1 MKKKSINEKI
11 ILFLSLILMI
21 SAVVISYELLF
32 GLTVFGFIVLLLF
45 DRKAYREIGNLKFW
59 LFVFVIVIVIPT
71 TIGEKDL
78 NFYFINFSSEN
89 LALGIQMTLRSF
101 CIYTGVILITRNI
114 SISKIN
120 DILVKLKLFEFSYII
135 PVGLNII
142 PIIRRNF
149 FQIVTVFKLRGGFKR
164 NRFKNILKFLLA
176 LLINTIKVSEEVAQ
190 IIELNK
196 TNRK

>member
-1 MKKKSINEKI
+1 MKKESINEKI
-11 ILFLSLILMI
+11 ILSLSIILMI
-21 SAVVISYELLF
+21 SAMVIPYEFLF
-32 GLTVFGFIVLLLF
+32 GLTVFGFIILLLF
-45 DRKAYREIGNLKFW
+45 DRKAYREFGNLKFW
-59 LFVFVIVIVIPT
+59 LFLFVIVIVIPT
-71 TIGEKDL
+71 TIGEKDS
-78 NFYFINFSSEN
+78 NFYFIKFSSEN

-114 SISKIN
+114 SIGKIN
-120 DILVKLKLFEFSYII
+120 DILGKLRLFEFSYII
-135 PVGLNII
+135 PIGLNII

-164 NRFKNILKFLLA
+164 NIFKNIFKFLLA

-190 IIELNK
+190 IIELNQ

>member
-1 MKKKSINEKI
+1 MKKESINEKI
-11 ILFLSLILMI
+11 ILSLSIILMI
-21 SAVVISYELLF
+21 SAVVIPYEFLF
-32 GLTVFGFIVLLLF
+32 GLTVFGFIILLLL
-45 DRKAYREIGNLKFW
+45 DRKAYREFGNLKFW
-59 LFVFVIVIVIPT
+59 LFLFVIVIVIPT
-71 TIGEKDL
+71 TIGEKDS
-78 NFYFINFSSEN
+78 NFYFIKFSSEN

-114 SISKIN
+114 SIGKIN
-120 DILVKLKLFEFSYII
+120 NILGKLRLSEFSCII
-135 PVGLNII
+135 PIGLNII

-164 NRFKNILKFLLA
+164 NRFKNIFKFLLA

-190 IIELNK
+190 IIELNQ

>member
-1 MKKKSINEKI
+1 MKKESINEKI
-11 ILFLSLILMI
+11 ILSLSIILMI
-21 SAVVISYELLF
+21 SAVVIPYEFLF
-32 GLTVFGFIVLLLF
+32 GLTVFGFIILLLF
-45 DRKAYREIGNLKFW
+45 DRKAYREFGNLKFW
-59 LFVFVIVIVIPT
+59 LFLFVIVIVIPT
-71 TIGEKDL
+71 TIGEKDS
-78 NFYFINFSSEN
+78 NFYFIKFSSEN

-114 SISKIN
+114 SIGKIN
-120 DILVKLKLFEFSYII
+120 DILGKLRLFEFSYII
-135 PVGLNII
+135 PIGLNII

-164 NRFKNILKFLLA
+164 NRFKNIFKFLLA

-190 IIELNK
+190 IIELNQ

>member
-1 MKKKSINEKI
+1 
-11 ILFLSLILMI
+11 MI
-21 SAVVISYELLF
+21 SAVVIPYEFLF
-32 GLTVFGFIVLLLF
+32 GLTVFGFIILLLF
-45 DRKAYREIGNLKFW
+45 DRKAYREFGNLKFW
-59 LFVFVIVIVIPT
+59 LFLFVIVIVIPT
-71 TIGEKDL
+71 TIGEKDS
-78 NFYFINFSSEN
+78 NFYFIKFSSEN

-114 SISKIN
+114 SIGKIN
-120 DILVKLKLFEFSYII
+120 NILGKLRLSEFSCII
-135 PVGLNII
+135 PIGLNII

-164 NRFKNILKFLLA
+164 NRFKNIFKFLLA

-190 IIELNK
+190 IIELNQ